1 VIDLGSRR
9 VVGWAT
15 ADYLRT
21 DLIAEALNNAVTQRP
36 ESGVI
41 FHFRS
46 GSGLPHT
53 GARVQ
58 INSVWGYLAATRW
71 RVGSITPHPSGPPH
85 RTTDEFPPK
94 LTFHPIEHRRTT
106 KQRMRA

>member
-41 FHFRS
+41 FHFRRDRGCPTPAHVS
-46 GSGLPHT
+46 RSNTVGGTSPLPD
-53 GARVQ
+53 GA
-58 INSVWGYLAATRW
+58 
-71 RVGSITPHPSGPPH
+71 
-85 RTTDEFPPK
+85 
-94 LTFHPIEHRRTT
+94 
-106 KQRMRA
+106 